1 MKNKTIAGLLAIFL
15 GGFGL
20 HWFYLDRSGLGILH
34 LVFCWTPLPW
44 ISGLISAIVFLSM
57 NESIFHD
64 KYNIDFSRP
73 DYSRFDADFERT
85 KGYQHAPEY
94 SSGFNDSKKIKA
106 VSLKQ
111 NRKMAGILKKEG
123 IQRFK
128 NFDIEGAMDQF
139 EKALEFQ
146 YNNPA
151 LHFNLACC
159 QSLQENR
166 EKAYYHLEYAV
177 SNGFSDFDRIKSH
190 DALAY
195 LRVDPEFS
203 TFESNGYKARAAK
216 QVEPIKEDLLESTPD
231 LLEQL
236 KKLNALRVSGQLT
249 EESFQK
255 EKRKLFSA
263 R

>member
-20 HWFYLDRSGLGILH
+20 HWFYLDRSGLGIVH
-34 LVFCWTPLPW
+34 LLLCWTPFPW

-57 NESIFHD
+57 NESIFHE

-73 DYSRFDADFERT
+73 DYSRLDADFERV

-94 SSGFNDSKKIKA
+94 SNVYKSSRP

-111 NRKMAGILKKEG
+111 NRKMAEVLKKEG
-123 IQRFK
+123 IARFK
-128 NFDIEGAMDQF
+128 AFDIEGAVDQF
-139 EKALEFQ
+139 EKALDFQ

-159 QSLQENR
+159 QSLLENR

-255 EKRKLFSA
+255 EKRKLFGA
-263 R
+263 

>member
-1 MKNKTIAGLLAIFL
+1 MKNKTIAALLAIFL

-20 HWFYLDRSGLGILH
+20 HWFYLNRSGLGIVH
-34 LVFCWTPLPW
+34 LLLCWTPLAW
-44 ISGLISAIVFLSM
+44 ISGLISAIVFFSM
-57 NESIFHD
+57 NESIFD
-64 KYNIDFSRP
+64 EKYNIDFSRP
-73 DYSRFDADFERT
+73 DYSRYDSDFERV

-94 SSGFNDSKKIKA
+94 STGYNDSKKIKA

-111 NRKMAGILKKEG
+111 NRKMAEILKKEG
-123 IQRFK
+123 IKRFK
-128 NFDIEGAMDQF
+128 DFDIEGAMDQF

-159 QSLQENR
+159 QSLLENR

-177 SNGFSDFDRIKSH
+177 SNGFSDFDKIKSH

-195 LRVDPEFS
+195 LRVDSEFS
-203 TFESNGYKARAAK
+203 TFEANGYKVRASK
-216 QVEPIKEDLLESTPD
+216 QVESTKNDLLESTPD

-249 EESFQK
+249 EEGFQK
-255 EKRKLFSA
+255 EKRKLFG
-263 R
+263 